1 MPVYARACLD
11 IPQAINTSTTSDDQY
26 ELRML
31 DEDEDDNG
39 FGIV

>member
-11 IPQAINTSTTSDDQY
+11 IPQAINTNASEDQY